1 MKLLDKINLKVF
13 SVIIIIVS
21 VILLFF
27 CFGVINDF
35 TFLDTLKENEIFYIT
50 VSISILL
57 IAAAIKSLFITEKKE
72 AISDGVLLENPNGKL
87 FITKDSIISMIDVD
101 LKSYKEILGNNIK
114 IGFNEEKDL
123 FVELVLTVDKQANIK
138 ELSSKIQNSIKKA
151 VKRSSDIDVKEINI
165 KIKNVE
171 EEKEKV
177 KEKEIK
183 NNI

>member
-1 MKLLDKINLKVF
+1 
-13 SVIIIIVS
+13 
-21 VILLFF
+21 
-27 CFGVINDF
+27 
-35 TFLDTLKENEIFYIT
+35 
-50 VSISILL
+50 
-57 IAAAIKSLFITEKKE
+57 
-72 AISDGVLLENPNGKL
+72 
-87 FITKDSIISMIDVD
+87 MIDVD